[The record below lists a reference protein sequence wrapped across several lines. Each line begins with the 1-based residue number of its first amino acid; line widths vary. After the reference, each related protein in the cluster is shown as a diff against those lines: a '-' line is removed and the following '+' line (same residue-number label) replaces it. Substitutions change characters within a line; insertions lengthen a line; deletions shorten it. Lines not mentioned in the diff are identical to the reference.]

1 MARGCASGGGEEGD
15 REHQQPSPWSG
26 YISVRFFT
34 ASESNT
40 KLGVSTT
47 PRAYS
52 WCRSMRLPK
61 LTGLHWSGPSNRYSW
76 SGRRHSAEQSHHGMA
91 RWTAFSNLDLYAV
104 NVYSPIVFSLWEYR
118 SGSD

>member
-34 ASESNT
+34 ASESNP

-61 LTGLHWSGPSNRYSW
+61 TNWAALVRSKQSIQLVRQTPFCRAIASRYGALDHVQQLGSIGRECLLTDR
-76 SGRRHSAEQSHHGMA
+76 
-91 RWTAFSNLDLYAV
+91 F
-104 NVYSPIVFSLWEYR
+104 
-118 SGSD
+118 